1 MSTRELRVELPDE
14 LAQEA
19 EAQGLLTPE
28 AIERMIRGALRQR
41 RVDRLFAAADRL
53 AILDLP
59 LTDADVA
66 AEVQAARA
74 ARRADADRR

>member
-28 AIERMIRGALRQR
+28 AIELMIRGALRQR

-53 AILDLP
+53 AALDLP